1 MIFLIIPLTLL
12 ILLLLISYYFSN
24 KVAFPK
30 TFPYEET
37 YKLDFDRGKINEK
50 ILNSPEKEEVYIDS
64 PYGYRLHGLYFPKSN
79 SKKAIILVHGITW
92 SLFGSV
98 KYMDMFIEQGFN
110 ILIYDHRN
118 HGLSGGKNST
128 FGYYEKYD
136 LKACTDWL
144 YKKLGDDAIIG
155 LHGESM
161 GAGTALQN
169 IAIDPRIKFCIADC
183 GYSDVPE
190 LLKLR
195 LKLDF
200 KVNTPFLL
208 YTSSALTK
216 LRTGWC
222 FKDSSPIKDL
232 PKVDVPVLFV
242 HGEDDVYVPTYMSK
256 QMYEVKRGMKDIYI
270 APNAGHAEAYLNNK
284 EEYKNK
290 VHDFLND
297 LNLL

>member
-1 MIFLIIPLTLL
+1 MIYIIISIIILL
-12 ILLLLISYYFSN
+12 LLLLISFYFSN
-24 KVAFPK
+24 KVAYPR

-37 YKLDFDRGKINEK
+37 YKLDFDRGKINEAL
-50 ILNSPEKEEVYIDS
+50 LNNPDREEIYIDS
-64 PYGYRLHGLYFPKSN
+64 PYGYKLHGLYFPNAN
-79 SKKAIILVHGITW
+79 SKKAIIIVHGITW

-110 ILIYDHRN
+110 VLIYDHRN
-118 HGLSGGKNST
+118 HGLSGGNNCT

-144 YKKLGDDAIIG
+144 YKRIGDDAIIG

-161 GAGTALQN
+161 GAGTVLQN
-169 IAIDPRIKFCIADC
+169 IAIDSRIKFCIADC

-195 LKLDF
+195 LKIDF
-200 KVNTPFLL
+200 KINLPFFI
-208 YTSSALTK
+208 YISSAITK
-216 LRTGWC
+216 LRTGWS
-222 FKDSSPIKDL
+222 FKTASPIKDL
-232 PKVDVPVLFV
+232 PTVNVPVLFI

-256 QMYEVKRGMKDIYI
+256 QMYEVKKGVKDIYI
-270 APNAGHAEAYLNNK
+270 APNAGHAEAYINNK
-284 EEYKNK
+284 EEYRNR
-290 VHDFLND
+290 VYNFLKA